1 MKVRKTEFI
10 YLTNRLEGEM
20 KTQKYVLS
28 ILLAVLLIV
37 PFNLWAQ
44 EKEIPM
50 EGKTSKSILRVG
62 TFDSRALA
70 MAYYRSAEFVQ
81 YMQELRAE
89 HEKAKAAGDEK
100 RVKELEVKGPAQQEL
115 IHKQG
120 FSTWPVDNIL
130 EKIKGKIPEIAKQ
143 ADVNV
148 IVCKWDIVYQQNGV
162 EFIDVTD
169 LMVKP
174 FNPDEATLKI
184 IKDIQKLDPV
194 PLEELKNHQD

>member
-1 MKVRKTEFI
+1 
-10 YLTNRLEGEM
+10 M

-70 MAYYRSAEFVQ
+70 MAYYRTAEFVQ

-100 RVKELEVKGPAQQEL
+100 RVKELEVKGSAQQEL

-169 LMVKP
+169 LMVNP

>member
-1 MKVRKTEFI
+1 MR
-10 YLTNRLEGEM
+10 RLRMLFFLIFVVAG
-20 KTQKYVLS
+20 
-28 ILLAVLLIV
+28 LALYTTGG
-37 PFNLWAQ
+37 AQ
-44 EKEIPM
+44 QQ
-50 EGKTSKSILRVG
+50 EGKLSGSMQRVG

-70 MAYYRSAEFVQ
+70 MAYYRSAEFMQ

-100 RVKELEVKGPAQQEL
+100 LVKELEVKGPAQQEL

-130 EKIKGKIPEIAKQ
+130 EKIKGKIPEIAEQ
-143 ADVNV
+143 AEVDV
-148 IVCKWDIVYQQNGV
+148 IVCKWDIVYQRSGV

-169 LMVKP
+169 FMVKP

-184 IKDIQKLDPV
+184 IKEIQMQDPV
-194 PLEELKNHQD
+194 PLDELIEALKKGE

>member
-1 MKVRKTEFI
+1 MRRLRMLFFLI
-10 YLTNRLEGEM
+10 YVVAG
-20 KTQKYVLS
+20 
-28 ILLAVLLIV
+28 LALYTTVG
-37 PFNLWAQ
+37 AQ
-44 EKEIPM
+44 QQ
-50 EGKTSKSILRVG
+50 EGKLSGSMLRVG

-70 MAYYRSAEFVQ
+70 MAYYRSVEFMQ

-130 EKIKGKIPEIAKQ
+130 EKIKGKIPEIAEQ
-143 ADVNV
+143 AEVDV
-148 IVCKWDIVYQQNGV
+148 IVCKWDIIYQRSGI

-184 IKDIQKLDPV
+184 IKEIQMQYPV
-194 PLEELKNHQD
+194 PLEELIEALKKGE